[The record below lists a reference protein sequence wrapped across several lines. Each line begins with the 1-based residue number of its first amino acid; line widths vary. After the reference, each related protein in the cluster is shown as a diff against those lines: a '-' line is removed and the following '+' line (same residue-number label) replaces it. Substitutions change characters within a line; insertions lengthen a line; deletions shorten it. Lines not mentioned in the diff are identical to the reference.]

1 MQLVKH
7 IPAWFPGA
15 YFKRYAKHI
24 SETLETMAQLPYDY
38 TKKDIVGWPSY
49 VPASTN

>member
-38 TKKDIVGWPSY
+38 TKKDIVG
-49 VPASTN
+49 